1 MAETL
6 TYDSGTDTVTD
17 GTGQNLTPAEQ
28 ESLAVGTELESQQE
42 QLLAGKYKDAADLEK
57 AYIELQKKL
66 GDNDNAGSLQ
76 ESKETTEEEVT
87 DTKSEEPDEVDTS
100 KDYNEDGTVNYA
112 EVSEAY
118 GKEISAVMEKAGV
131 DPWAIIQEFHYNE
144 GAYTPE
150 MMKQLTDA
158 GCSECAVKSYFAGR
172 AVEAGY
178 INSSASDIS
187 DMEVQNIQQEV
198 GGTETYNNIIG
209 WASQNLTKTAI
220 EAFDNTMSTGSL
232 DQIRLAVAGLQS
244 QYENATGYEGTM
256 YSGKAAQTS
265 KDTFRSQAELVAAMS
280 DRRYDND
287 PAYRQDVIEKLD
299 RSDLEF

>member
-6 TYDSGTDTVTD
+6 TYDPGTDSVTD

-28 ESLAVGTELESQQE
+28 ESLAVGTELEAQQE

-66 GDNDNAGSLQ
+66 GDNDSTEPVQ
-76 ESKETTEEEVT
+76 ETTEEEVT
-87 DTKSEEPDEVDTS
+87 DTKSEEPDQVTT

-112 EVSEAY
+112 EVTEAY

-131 DPWAIIQEFHYNE
+131 DPWAISQEFHDNE

-150 MMKQLTDA
+150 MVKQLTDA
-158 GCSECAVKSYFAGR
+158 GFSEAAVKSYFAGR
-172 AVEAGY
+172 AVEEGY
-178 INSSASDIS
+178 VNSSASDIS

-198 GGTETYNNIIG
+198 GGVDTYNNMIG

-232 DQIRLAVAGLQS
+232 DQIRLAVAGLQA

-256 YSGKAAQTS
+256 YTGKAAQTS

>member
-1 MAETL
+1 
-6 TYDSGTDTVTD
+6 
-17 GTGQNLTPAEQ
+17 
-28 ESLAVGTELESQQE
+28 
-42 QLLAGKYKDAADLEK
+42 
-57 AYIELQKKL
+57 
-66 GDNDNAGSLQ
+66 
-76 ESKETTEEEVT
+76 
-87 DTKSEEPDEVDTS
+87 
-100 KDYNEDGTVNYA
+100 
-112 EVSEAY
+112 
-118 GKEISAVMEKAGV
+118 
-131 DPWAIIQEFHYNE
+131 
-144 GAYTPE
+144 
-150 MMKQLTDA
+150 
-158 GCSECAVKSYFAGR
+158 
-172 AVEAGY
+172 
-178 INSSASDIS
+178 
-187 DMEVQNIQQEV
+187 MEVQNIQQEV

>member
-6 TYDSGTDTVTD
+6 TYDPGTDSVTD

-28 ESLAVGTELESQQE
+28 ESLAVGTELEAQQE

-66 GDNDNAGSLQ
+66 GDNDNAELQ
-76 ESKETTEEEVT
+76 ESEETTEEEVT
-87 DTKSEEPDEVDTS
+87 DTKSEEPDQVDTS

-118 GKEISAVMEKAGV
+118 GSEISAVMQKAGV
-131 DPWAIIQEFHYNE
+131 DPWAISQEFHDNE
-144 GAYTPE
+144 GQVTPE
-150 MMKQLTDA
+150 MVKQLTDA
-158 GCSECAVKSYFAGR
+158 GFSESAVKSYFAGR
-172 AVEAGY
+172 ATESGY
-178 INSSASDIS
+178 ASSSISDIS
-187 DMEVQNIQQEV
+187 DMDVQNIQQET
-198 GGTETYNNIIG
+198 GGIETYNNMIG
-209 WASQNLTKTAI
+209 WAQQNLTKTAI
-220 EAFDNTMSTGSL
+220 QAFDNTMSNGSL
-232 DQIRLAVAGLQS
+232 DQIRLAVAGLQA
-244 QYENATGYEGTM
+244 QYENSTGYEGTM

>member
-131 DPWAIIQEFHYNE
+131 DPWAISQEFHDNE
-144 GAYTPE
+144 GQVTPD
-150 MMKQLTDA
+150 MVKQLTDA
-158 GCSECAVKSYFAGR
+158 GFSESAVKSYFAGR
-172 AVEAGY
+172 AAESGY
-178 INSSASDIS
+178 SSSSVPDIS
-187 DMEVQNIQQEV
+187 DIEVQNIQQEV
-198 GGTETYNNIIG
+198 GGTETYDNMIG
-209 WASQNLTKTAI
+209 WASQNLTRSAI
-220 EAFDNTMSTGSL
+220 QAFDNTMSNGSL
-232 DQIRLAVAGLQS
+232 DQIRLAIAGLQS

>member
-6 TYDSGTDTVTD
+6 TYDPGTDSVTD

-28 ESLAVGTELESQQE
+28 ESLAVGTELEAQQE

-66 GDNDNAGSLQ
+66 GDNDSTEPVQ
-76 ESKETTEEEVT
+76 ETTEEEEVA
-87 DTKSEEPDEVDTS
+87 DTKSEEPDQVDTS
-100 KDYNEDGTVNYA
+100 KDYNEDGTVNYSQ
-112 EVSEAY
+112 VSEEY
-118 GKEISAVMEKAGV
+118 GQEISNAMQKAGV
-131 DPWAIIQEFHYNE
+131 DPWAISQEFHENE

-150 MMKQLTDA
+150 MVKQLTDA
-158 GCSECAVKSYFAGR
+158 GFSKPIVESYFAGR
-172 AVEAGY
+172 AVEEGY
-178 INSSASDIS
+178 VSKSTSDIS
-187 DMEVQNIQQEV
+187 DLEVQNIQQEV
-198 GGTETYNNIIG
+198 GGVDTYNNMIG

-220 EAFDNTMSTGSL
+220 QAFDNTMSNGSI
-232 DQIRLAVAGLQS
+232 DQIRLAVAGLQA

>member
-6 TYDSGTDTVTD
+6 TYDPGTDSVTD

-28 ESLAVGTELESQQE
+28 ESLAVGTELEAQQE

-66 GDNDNAGSLQ
+66 GDNDSTEPVQ
-76 ESKETTEEEVT
+76 ETTEEEVT
-87 DTKSEEPDEVDTS
+87 DTKSEEPDQVDTS

-131 DPWAIIQEFHYNE
+131 DPWAISQEFHDNE

-150 MMKQLTDA
+150 MVKQLTDA
-158 GCSECAVKSYFAGR
+158 GFSESAVKSYFAGR

-198 GGTETYNNIIG
+198 GGTETYNNMIG
-209 WASQNLTKTAI
+209 WASQNLTKSAI
-220 EAFDNTMSTGSL
+220 QAFDRTMDNGNI
-232 DQIRLAVAGLQS
+232 DQIRLAVAGLQA

>member
-118 GKEISAVMEKAGV
+118 GSEISAVM
-131 DPWAIIQEFHYNE
+131 
-144 GAYTPE
+144 
-150 MMKQLTDA
+150 QL
-158 GCSECAVKSYFAGR
+158 
-172 AVEAGY
+172 
-178 INSSASDIS
+178 
-187 DMEVQNIQQEV
+187 
-198 GGTETYNNIIG
+198 
-209 WASQNLTKTAI
+209 
-220 EAFDNTMSTGSL
+220 SL
-232 DQIRLAVAGLQS
+232 IH
-244 QYENATGYEGTM
+244 
-256 YSGKAAQTS
+256 
-265 KDTFRSQAELVAAMS
+265 
-280 DRRYDND
+280 
-287 PAYRQDVIEKLD
+287 I
-299 RSDLEF
+299 

>member
-66 GDNDNAGSLQ
+66 GDNDNTGSLQ

-118 GKEISAVMEKAGV
+118 GSEISAVMQKAGV
-131 DPWAIIQEFHYNE
+131 DPWAISQEFHDNE
-144 GAYTPE
+144 GQVTPD
-150 MMKQLTDA
+150 MVKQLTDA
-158 GCSECAVKSYFAGR
+158 GFSESAVKSYFAGR
-172 AVEAGY
+172 AAESGY
-178 INSSASDIS
+178 SSSSVPDIS
-187 DMEVQNIQQEV
+187 DIEVQNIQQEV
-198 GGTETYNNIIG
+198 GGSETYNNMIG

-232 DQIRLAVAGLQS
+232 DQIRLAVAGLQA

>member
-6 TYDSGTDTVTD
+6 TYDPGTDTVTD

-66 GDNDNAGSLQ
+66 GDNDSTEPVQ
-76 ESKETTEEEVT
+76 ETTEEEVT
-87 DTKSEEPDEVDTS
+87 DTKSEEPDQVDTS

-118 GKEISAVMEKAGV
+118 GSEISAVMQKAGV
-131 DPWAIIQEFHYNE
+131 DPWAISQEFHDNE
-144 GAYTPE
+144 GQVTPD
-150 MMKQLTDA
+150 MVKQLTDA
-158 GCSECAVKSYFAGR
+158 GFSESAVKSYFAGR
-172 AVEAGY
+172 AAESGY
-178 INSSASDIS
+178 SSSSVSDIS

-198 GGTETYNNIIG
+198 GGTETYDNMIG
-209 WASQNLTKTAI
+209 WASQNLTKSAI
-220 EAFDNTMSTGSL
+220 QAFDNTMSNGSL
-232 DQIRLAVAGLQS
+232 DQIRLAIAGLQA

>member
-6 TYDSGTDTVTD
+6 TYDPGTDSVTD

-28 ESLAVGTELESQQE
+28 ESLAVGTELEAQQE

-66 GDNDNAGSLQ
+66 GDNDSTEPVQ
-76 ESKETTEEEVT
+76 ETTEEEVA
-87 DTKSEEPDEVDTS
+87 DTKSEEPDQVDTS
-100 KDYNEDGTVNYA
+100 KDYNEDGTVNYSQ
-112 EVSEAY
+112 VSEEY
-118 GKEISAVMEKAGV
+118 GQEISNAMQKAGV
-131 DPWAIIQEFHYNE
+131 DPWAISQEFHENE

-150 MMKQLTDA
+150 MVKQLTDA
-158 GCSECAVKSYFAGR
+158 GFSKPIVESYFAGR
-172 AVEAGY
+172 AVEEGY
-178 INSSASDIS
+178 VSKSTSDIS
-187 DMEVQNIQQEV
+187 DLEVQNIQQEV
-198 GGTETYNNIIG
+198 GGVDTYNNMIG

-220 EAFDNTMSTGSL
+220 QAFDNTMSNGSI
-232 DQIRLAVAGLQS
+232 DQIRLAVAGLQA